1 MSVTFHT
8 KNRKR
13 SRVHG
18 FLKRMSTT
26 SGRKII
32 NNRRRKK
39 KSRLS
44 VKVNF

>member
-1 MSVTFHT
+1 MSVTYHT

-13 SRVHG
+13 GRVHG

-32 NNRRRKK
+32 NDRRRKK
-39 KSRLS
+39 RTKLS
-44 VKVNF
+44 VVFNH